1 MFGALSYIGYVV
13 YEQKGFNEAFAK
25 AWEAIFYNH
34 LYLVPLVLL
43 MVLNW
48 MLEGVKW
55 KSLLKPVK
63 KVSLLK
69 AVTAVISGI
78 SLSFITVGGLGDY
91 LGRALFIEKKHL
103 KSLIGITLAGGIYQN
118 LITYTAGGA
127 GLILFLEFQLGE
139 VFQGLWFLLFGLFA
153 VLVYFV
159 FHIHYLLKIKF
170 LRQFISTLA
179 SYNTKDKFFIFLLS
193 FCRYVIIL
201 IQYFLIL
208 QALQVQIGILDFF
221 TGISLMLLLKSA
233 IPRFSFLSDLG
244 IREFSALLFFTK
256 VGLAPAIIISS
267 TLLLWVLNILIPA
280 VGGLYFI
287 LGKK

>member
-1 MFGALSYIGYVV
+1 LFGALSYIGYVV

-55 KSLLKPVK
+55 KSLLKPIK

-139 VFQGLWFLLFGLFA
+139 VFQVLWFLLFGLFA

-159 FHIHYLLKIKF
+159 FHIHYLLKIS
-170 LRQFISTLA
+170 R
-179 SYNTKDKFFIFLLS
+179 
-193 FCRYVIIL
+193 
-201 IQYFLIL
+201 
-208 QALQVQIGILDFF
+208 
-221 TGISLMLLLKSA
+221 
-233 IPRFSFLSDLG
+233 
-244 IREFSALLFFTK
+244 
-256 VGLAPAIIISS
+256 
-267 TLLLWVLNILIPA
+267 LN
-280 VGGLYFI
+280 FI
-287 LGKK
+287 LGVSAWRSLSRFVVFTFRTFCRIGLFCFPHTLFIKN